1 MASPTSSSSLSVN
14 SGDTISSA
22 FSSVSQEKTNGTR
35 LARLLIDEGTSAL
48 ERFFLFSIHPE
59 TLEDALKKNL
69 PKLQNLRPRRV
80 ISDDQWEKL
89 FPGTGDPPNIAQFD
103 ITLLHLLIREI
114 SNLPPP
120 ATGWNKLPAKNDESI
135 QANIATIKYFRNE
148 LSHSPSTAI
157 TESEFEDKWNQ
168 ISSALKGILVD
179 IQQKKIQRLKKD
191 PIDHDTYRIV
201 EEHIKKWRRLQ
212 QQQQQQEND
221 EPSSCLPDEVPEV
234 FGRSKE
240 IDEVKQYL
248 QSGTDA
254 VVLITGGPGFGKTT
268 VARETA
274 HKLSKENGH
283 TVLFCSLL
291 KKTTF
296 LEAAT
301 EMIHSCGKMVGQLP
315 ENLEYWLKNWSKQIQ
330 SQMVFVL
337 DNADSLLESEAD
349 RDLFLETLGAM
360 RMLSKQN
367 VAFVI
372 TSRKRFQHKSL
383 PWKEVNLSP
392 LSPDE
397 AKKLLISRVSR
408 RGTQSEEFSK
418 VEIIVKLCG
427 CVPLALSI
435 VGSLLSDYPE
445 ERIVEHLEKEPM
457 TILEDG
463 DESFQKAIMNSFD
476 LLTKTE
482 KDALIALSIFPGS
495 FDYNAAEAVLKGTL
509 GPETTPITTLR
520 SLNNRSLVVVEQAG
534 SHRYQMHS
542 LIRAFA
548 KKIGE
553 TENSQVLLHSRE
565 LACAYFISRLEEN
578 TRLYWGKDTCKEA
591 IESFSADRQNFEHF
605 LQVFANGL
613 KAQGIATSCKKFF
626 DSLFQTFEYLEKCIS
641 SKVYIETLELLLSS
655 KYFQAESQQ
664 VHRVELLCLLG
675 QEMRRLGNKTKYKG
689 LMEEADL
696 LFTSHV
702 NEFQTKALS
711 RVFYLHNRARFLI
724 QANKPFDLEPKRL
737 YDEAL
742 EICEKKLPDHPETAV
757 NLLLA
762 GRNAKRRKKNAEAT
776 KKYQRAFSLFK
787 ELLGDHFM
795 TAQCL
800 KDIADFDFAKKS
812 DQRLDKALEYYGKAM
827 GVMERLGT
835 HEQKE
840 SILILKNSGICQKEK
855 SNFEEA
861 KELLLKAELV
871 CERELEKDHT
881 WKVMVKTEL
890 GLLYHEIANKQE
902 NEESVREEL
911 LSKMEASMKEGLDM
925 CYKLNNGQKSINH
938 LSSKKSIRKVLS
950 LYPERFPEDAYP
962 REEVLTSLTHAVEKP
977 EVRGSFE

>member
-1 MASPTSSSSLSVN
+1 MVSSARSSSPSVG
-14 SGDTISSA
+14 SGDSASSV
-22 FSSVSQEKTNGTR
+22 FGGVSQENTNGTR
-35 LARLLIDEGTSAL
+35 LARLLIDEGTSSL
-48 ERFFLFSIHPE
+48 QRFLLFSIHPQ
-59 TLEDALKKNL
+59 TLENVLKTNL
-69 PKLQNLRPRRV
+69 PKLLGLKSRRV
-80 ISDDQWEKL
+80 ILGDQWEKL
-89 FPGTGDPPNIAQFD
+89 FPGSGHPPNIAKFD
-103 ITLLHLLIREI
+103 ITLLHLLIREF

-120 ATGWNKLPAKNDESI
+120 AGGWHKLPAKNDASI
-135 QANIATIKYFRNE
+135 QANIARIKYFRNE
-148 LSHSPSTAI
+148 LCYNPSTAI
-157 TESEFEDKWNQ
+157 TESEFEHKWNQ
-168 ISSALKGILVD
+168 ISSALETIVVY
-179 IQQKKIQRLKKD
+179 IQRHKILRLKND
-191 PIDHDTYRIV
+191 PIDHIN
-201 EEHIKKWRRLQ
+201 EWRRFQ
-212 QQQQQQEND
+212 QLQQQEND
-221 EPSSCLPDEVPEV
+221 EPSSCLSDAVPEV
-234 FGRSKE
+234 FGLSKE
-240 IDEVKQYL
+240 IDKVKQYL

-268 VARETA
+268 LARETA
-274 HKLSKENGH
+274 HKLKENGH

-291 KKTTF
+291 HTTTF

-301 EMIHSCGKMVGQLP
+301 EMIHSCGKIVGQLP
-315 ENLEYWLKNWSKQIQ
+315 ENPEYWLKNWSKEIP
-330 SQMVFVL
+330 SQVVFVL

-372 TSRKRFQHKSL
+372 TSRKRFQPKTL

-397 AKKLLISRVSR
+397 AKKLLISRVNR
-408 RGTQSEEFSK
+408 TETRIKEFSK
-418 VEIIVKLCG
+418 VETIVELCG

-445 ERIVEHLEKEPM
+445 ERIIKHLEKEPM
-457 TILEDG
+457 TTLEDG

-476 LLTKTE
+476 LLTKAE
-482 KDALIALSIFPGS
+482 KEALVAVSIFPGS
-495 FDYNAAEAVLKGTL
+495 FDCDAAEAVLKETMD
-509 GPETTPITTLR
+509 PESLPIKTLR
-520 SLNNRSLVVVEQAG
+520 SLNNRSLLVVEQAG

-548 KKIGE
+548 KNIGE
-553 TENSQVLLHSRE
+553 TENPQVLLHSGE
-565 LACAYFISRLEEN
+565 LACAHFISRLEEN
-578 TRLYWGKDTCKEA
+578 TRLYWRKDTCKEA

-613 KAQGIATSCKKFF
+613 KAQGIATSFKEFLH
-626 DSLFQTFEYLEKCIS
+626 SLFQTFEYLEKCIS

-655 KYFQAESQQ
+655 KYFQAESQH

-675 QEMRRLGNKTKYKG
+675 QEMRRLGDKTKYKG

-702 NEFQTKALS
+702 NEFQTKTLS
-711 RVFYLHNRARFLI
+711 RVFYLHNRARFLTE
-724 QANKPFDLEPKRL
+724 ANKPFDLEPKRL

-762 GRNAKRRKKNAEAT
+762 GRNAKRRKHNAEANE
-776 KKYQRAFSLFK
+776 KFKRAFSLFK

-800 KDIADFDFAKKS
+800 KDFADFVFIAEKS
-812 DQRLDKALEYYGKAM
+812 DQGLDKALNYYRKAM
-827 GVMERLGT
+827 EVMEKLGT

-840 SILILKNSGICQKEK
+840 SILTLKNYGGCLMEK
-855 SNFEEA
+855 GNFEETE
-861 KELLLKAELV
+861 KLLLKAELV

-881 WKVMVKTEL
+881 WKVMVKTQL
-890 GLLYHEIANKQE
+890 GLLYHEMADKQE

-925 CYKLNNGQKSINH
+925 WYKLNNGQKSINR
-938 LSSKKSIRKVLS
+938 LGSKKLIWKVLR
-950 LYPERFPEDAYP
+950 LYPKRFPEDSYP
-962 REEVLTSLTHAVEKP
+962 RQDKKS
-977 EVRGSFE
+977 

>member
-1 MASPTSSSSLSVN
+1 MASPTSSSSLSFD
-14 SGDTISSA
+14 SGDTTSSA
-22 FSSVSQEKTNGTR
+22 VGGVSQEKTNGTR

-48 ERFFLFSIHPE
+48 HRFLLFSIHPE
-59 TLEDALKKNL
+59 TLEDVLKKKS
-69 PKLQNLRPRRV
+69 PKLQRLKSRGV
-80 ISDDQWEKL
+80 IFDDQWEKL

-103 ITLLHLLIREI
+103 ISLLHLLIREI

-120 ATGWNKLPAKNDESI
+120 VTGWNKLPAKNDASI
-135 QANIATIKYFRNE
+135 EANIARIKFFRNE
-148 LSHSPSTAI
+148 LAHSPSTAV
-157 TESEFEDKWNQ
+157 TESEFEEKWDR
-168 ISSALKGILVD
+168 ISSALEGIMFYN
-179 IQQKKIQRLKKD
+179 QRQKNQRLKND
-191 PIDHDTYRIV
+191 PIDHNTYHTV

-212 QQQQQQEND
+212 QLQQQEND
-221 EPSSCLPDEVPEV
+221 EPSSCLPDEVSEV

-240 IDEVKQYL
+240 IEKVKQYL

-274 HKLSKENGH
+274 HKLKQNGH

-315 ENLEYWLKNWSKQIQ
+315 ENPEYWLKNWSKQIQ
-330 SQMVFVL
+330 SQVVFVL
-337 DNADSLLESEAD
+337 DNADSLLASEED
-349 RDLFLETLGAM
+349 RDLFLETLSAM

-372 TSRKRFQHKSL
+372 TSRERFHHKSL

-392 LSPDE
+392 LPPDE
-397 AKKLLISRVSR
+397 AKKLLISRVSCTR
-408 RGTQSEEFSK
+408 TQIEEFSK
-418 VEIIVKLCG
+418 VETIVKLCG

-445 ERIVEHLEKEPM
+445 ERIIKHLEKEPM
-457 TILEDG
+457 SILKDS

-476 LLTKTE
+476 LLTKAE
-482 KDALIALSIFPGS
+482 KDALVAVSIFPGS
-495 FDYNAAEAVLKGTL
+495 FDYNAAEAVLKETL
-509 GPETTPITTLR
+509 NPETLPIMTLL
-520 SLNNRSLVVVEQAG
+520 SLKNRSLVIVEQAG

-553 TENSQVLLHSRE
+553 TKNPQILLHSE
-565 LACAYFISRLEEN
+565 KLACAQFISHLEEN

-591 IESFSADRQNFEHF
+591 IKSFSVDRQNFEHF
-605 LQVFANGL
+605 LKVFANGL
-613 KAQGIATSCKKFF
+613 EAQEIPTSCKKFL
-626 DSLFQTFEYLEKCIS
+626 DRLFQTFEYLEKCIS
-641 SKVYIETLELLLSS
+641 SKVYIEILELLLGSN
-655 KYFQAESQQ
+655 YFQAESQP

-675 QEMRRLGNKTKYKG
+675 QEKRRLGDKRKYKN
-689 LMEEADL
+689 LMEEAHC
-696 LFTSHV
+696 LFSAHED
-702 NEFQTKALS
+702 EFGETMALS
-711 RVFYLHNRARFLI
+711 HVFYLHSRARFLSEEKI
-724 QANKPFDLEPKRL
+724 YDLEPTKL
-737 YDEAL
+737 YNEAL
-742 EICEKKLPDHPETAV
+742 KICWNKLPDHPETAV

-762 GRNAKRRKKNAEAT
+762 GRNAKRCKKNAEAT
-776 KKYQRAFSLFK
+776 EKFKKAFSLFK
-787 ELLGDHFM
+787 KLLGDHFM

-800 KDIADFDFAKKS
+800 KDVADFFLFAEQN
-812 DQRLDKALEYYGKAM
+812 DQGIDMALMYYGKAM
-827 GVMERLGT
+827 EVLEKLGT

-840 SILILKNSGICQKEK
+840 SILTLKNYGICLKK
-855 SNFEEA
+855 KGNFEEA
-861 KELLLKAELV
+861 KEMLLKAELV

-881 WKVMVKTEL
+881 WKFMVKIQL
-890 GLLYHEIANKQE
+890 GLLYHEMADKQE

-925 CYKLNNGQKSINH
+925 CYKRNTDGQKSINH
-938 LSSKKSIRKVLS
+938 NLKIRIWEVLNS
-950 LYPERFPEDAYP
+950 YPERFPEDVYLRDEP
-962 REEVLTSLTHAVEKP
+962 LSLLLWRIPKVS
-977 EVRGSFE
+977 GCFE